1 MNNIIII
8 LKDDY
13 VKIILSIISYILIRF
28 VKRFKLKDK
37 INMKKEIIIILFIIY
52 LQLLFNVVTYPTNE
66 YGINNYN
73 LFNEFKRYK
82 IGSSLF
88 IKNIIGNIVLFI
100 PFGMFYKSYFNI
112 KIISLIII
120 TVLYSFIIEIIQL
133 LIGRV
138 FDIDDILLNL
148 IGAIVG
154 YYFSK
159 NAYILR

>member
-1 MNNIIII
+1 M
-8 LKDDY
+8 
-13 VKIILSIISYILIRF
+13 
-28 VKRFKLKDK
+28 
-37 INMKKEIIIILFIIY
+37 
-52 LQLLFNVVTYPTNE
+52 QLLFNVVTYPTNE

-112 KIISLIII
+112 RIISLIII
-120 TVLYSFIIEIIQL
+120 TTLYSFIIEMIQL
-133 LIGRV
+133 FIGRV